1 MELTGRKKEILKE
14 VIAAFI
20 ESAEPVSS
28 QNIVENT
35 GLGLSSATIRKEM
48 AELENLG
55 YLTHPHTS
63 AGRIPSDKGYRFF
76 VDNFINDETSQLPI
90 ARESLPEIAID
101 VSREMEIDT
110 ILNKSSEQLARI
122 TSYLSMIVAPAVYQ
136 SKFRHLELL
145 EINRGNLLL
154 VLITDTGR
162 VFKRN
167 FIIDGKYNSLDL
179 QSVSNMINSQFRSKN
194 IADMDPKNIK
204 VSDGDSYLIPFLK
217 KIIEAIKSCA
227 EEAFF
232 YNRIFVHGTSSILNQ
247 PDFID
252 VKKIQSIL
260 GIIENEYLL
269 ADLLLSIA
277 EKEKFIIKIGAEIFE
292 EGPDDL
298 SLVASRYKIYEHSS
312 GMIGVLGPKRM
323 DYCRVVN
330 IINAFAENLR
340 DIFQFN
346 DYSLK

>member
-1 MELTGRKKEILKE
+1 MNLTDRKREILKE
-14 VIAAFI
+14 VIARFI

-35 GLGLSSATIRKEM
+35 ELGLSSATIRKEM
-48 AELENLG
+48 AELEKLG

-63 AGRIPSDKGYRFF
+63 AGRIPSDMGYRFF
-76 VDNFINDETSQLPI
+76 VDTFVKEENLP
-90 ARESLPEIAID
+90 AAADHKDMPEIAID
-101 VSREMEIDT
+101 INREMEIDT
-110 ILNKSSEQLARI
+110 ILKKSSEQLAKI

-167 FIIDGKYNSLDL
+167 FIIDGTYNSLDF
-179 QSVSNMINSQFRSKN
+179 QSISNIINSQFRGKS
-194 IADMDPKNIK
+194 IADMDFKKAK
-204 VSDGDSYLIPFLK
+204 VTEGDSSLIPLLK
-217 KIIEAIKSCA
+217 KIIDAIKSCA
-227 EEAFF
+227 EEAFL

-252 VKKIQSIL
+252 VKKIQRIL

-269 ADLLLSIA
+269 ADLLLSIV
-277 EKEKFIIKIGAEIFE
+277 EKEEVIIKIGAEIFE

-298 SLVASRYKIYEHSS
+298 SLVASRYKIYEHST
-312 GMIGVLGPKRM
+312 GMIGILGPKRM
-323 DYCRVVN
+323 DYCRVIN
-330 IINAFAENLR
+330 IISAFAENLR
-340 DIFQFN
+340 DIFKLN
-346 DYSLK
+346 NYILR